1 MIVTRGFEVTG
12 LDSLSMPNL
21 RSEPV
26 QSGDPAVAP
35 TKDPEV
41 VPERPPVEP
50 EREPNTIPR
59 RDPVEEPHVDPYE
72 RPDTTCPVSE

>member
-1 MIVTRGFEVTG
+1 MIVTRGFEVSG
-12 LDSLSMPNL
+12 LDSLSMPNFRGGPV
-21 RSEPV
+21 RSAE
-26 QSGDPAVAP
+26 PAVAP

-59 RDPVEEPHVDPYE
+59 REPVEEPHVDPYE
-72 RPDTTCPVSE
+72 RPDTTCPVRE